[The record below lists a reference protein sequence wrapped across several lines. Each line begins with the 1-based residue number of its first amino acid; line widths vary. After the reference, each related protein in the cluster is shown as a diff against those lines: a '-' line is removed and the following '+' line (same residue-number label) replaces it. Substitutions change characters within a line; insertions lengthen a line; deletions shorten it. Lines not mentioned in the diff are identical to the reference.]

1 MKAITITL
9 IMIFSYLSANAQQ
22 IWTEG
27 TSWEVHIDY
36 SDWDGHDWTEVHI
49 YELGEPVSFNDT
61 IYYMLTET
69 CEGVTNIVSYLRAEG
84 DDAYVYARH
93 FQSDELRIDT
103 GEEAELL
110 LYDFSKPFEYGDSIR
125 YATYGGWIEQDYIDP
140 EWPTLRYLHDVIEPG
155 DCLPMFHD
163 IIYKFGSIYG
173 PIGKIYLDFCD
184 IPTGIPDTRNVSH
197 VLFKTKGKPNS
208 SVITLRI
215 DVVRNDNSQPNASY
229 SLIGIRYPNA
239 DNQVLFKKK
248 NVLFR

>member
-1 MKAITITL
+1 MVFACV
-9 IMIFSYLSANAQQ
+9 SAHAQQ

-61 IYYMLTET
+61 IYYTLSET
-69 CEGVTNIVSYLRAEG
+69 CAGATHIVSYLRAEG
-84 DDAYVYARH
+84 GDAYVYARH
-93 FQSDELRIDT
+93 FQSEELRIDT
-103 GEEAELL
+103 GEQSEIL

-173 PIGKIYLDFCD
+173 PIGKIYLDFSENT
-184 IPTGIPDTRNVSH
+184 TGFPNTKNVSH
-197 VLFKTKGKPNS
+197 VLFKTKGKPNGS
-208 SVITLRI
+208 MITLRI
-215 DVVRNDNSQPNASY
+215 DIVHNSNSQPYSCY
-229 SLIGIRYPNA
+229 SLTGIQSPHTN
-239 DNQVLFKKK
+239 NQILFRKN
-248 NVLFR
+248 NVLLMR